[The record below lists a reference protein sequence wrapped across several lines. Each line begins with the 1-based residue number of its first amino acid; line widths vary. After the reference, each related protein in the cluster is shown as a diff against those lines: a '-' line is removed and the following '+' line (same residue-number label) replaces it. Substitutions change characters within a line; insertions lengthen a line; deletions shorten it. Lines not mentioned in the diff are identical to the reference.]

1 MVQEWKANQKQKWII
16 YYCVKVSD
24 FSTPWSLCISCAR
37 LCSKQNWR
45 EPSALKLK
53 NLGYP
58 AYDLYEKTKVFRSAE
73 SKSLATDH
81 QALLEH
87 SPAVILVRRICSM
100 TVKTLFT
107 CQPFKFTFLLNRH
120 LATNYF
126 GLSVGRLFHR
136 SSCQLW
142 KILCSMATKMVTTS
156 RFACWSFSYFVTFIF
171 DWTHRQ

>member
-1 MVQEWKANQKQKWII
+1 MESQSETEVDHLLLCQSKWFLHTLISLHFLCKAVLW
-16 YYCVKVSD
+16 
-24 FSTPWSLCISCAR
+24 
-37 LCSKQNWR
+37 NWR